1 MNERAETSPYGVYL
15 DHLKRGELAYQVGP
29 DGKAVFFPRMVQPGT
44 GADLTW
50 RVSAGLG
57 TVYTVTVIAPRDGT
71 PYTVAMIDM
80 DEGYRLMSTVLAEDA
95 YAVKIGQRV
104 KGSIE
109 EREGADPRPVFHLLQ
124 GAGA

>member
-1 MNERAETSPYGVYL
+1 MTMQTSPYGAYL

-29 DGKAVFFPRMVQPGT
+29 DGKAVFFPRLVQPGA
-44 GADLTW
+44 GAPLTW
-50 RVSAGLG
+50 KVSAGVG
-57 TVYTVTVIAPRDGT
+57 VVYTVTVIAPRDGA

-80 DEGYRLMSTVLAEDA
+80 DEGWRLMSTVLATDP

-104 KGSIE
+104 RASIE
-109 EREGADPRPVFHLLQ
+109 AREGADPRPVFHLVD

>member
-1 MNERAETSPYGVYL
+1 MTERAETSPYGVYL

-29 DGKAVFFPRMVQPGT
+29 DGKAVFFPRLLQPGT
-44 GADLTW
+44 GAPLDW
-50 RVSAGLG
+50 KVSSGLG

-80 DEGYRLMSTVLAEDA
+80 DEGYRLMSTVLAPDA
-95 YAVKIGQRV
+95 YAVTIGQRV
-104 KGSIE
+104 KAGVE
-109 EREGADPRPVFHLLQ
+109 EREGADPRPVFHPVE